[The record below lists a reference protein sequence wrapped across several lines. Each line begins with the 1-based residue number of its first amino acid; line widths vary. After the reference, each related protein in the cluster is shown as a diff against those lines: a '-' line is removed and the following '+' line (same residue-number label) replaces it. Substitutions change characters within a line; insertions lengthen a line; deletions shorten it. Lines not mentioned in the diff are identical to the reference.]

1 MGTGIIIA
9 TIALSIG
16 SFMNVL
22 DSTIVNVSLSHIAGN
37 FAVAPSQGT
46 WVITSYAVSEAIF
59 LVLIG
64 WLTKRLGIVKQY
76 IGSTLLFTLASVLC
90 GIAPTFEFLL
100 CARVFQG
107 VVGASMIPLSQTLLL
122 SIYPKEK
129 KSLAIGIW
137 SMTVI
142 VAPILG
148 PIIGGWIT
156 DQLSW
161 RWCFY
166 INLPFGIFSSV
177 MVYKI
182 FKQRMK
188 EEKIEKVPID
198 VIGLIFLILGVGS
211 LQLLLDKGNDLD
223 WFSSNFIIALGV
235 ISTISLICLFIW
247 EWNHKNPIVK
257 IRLYANRNFL
267 IASICLFISLSIFFS
282 SVVTIPMWLQNFM
295 GYNSTQSGLTVASSG
310 VAILMVTPF
319 LGVYLPKLDSRKVI
333 AIGFFTFSLVSILG
347 ANYNP
352 ETTKSYISI
361 NRFFSGFGLGLF
373 FMPLSLLSLS
383 EISDSDI
390 AAASGLFNFI
400 KNLGSSV
407 ATSLSV
413 NYWNNRQAINHQ
425 SIIENVNT
433 GNTNFIQWMSMIPGT
448 VDEKLQT
455 LDRIISNQSAIMG
468 INDMMVLSG
477 IGILFL
483 IPIVFLAKKPKNAT
497 HFEL

>member
-22 DSTIVNVSLSHIAGN
+22 DSTIVNVSLSHIAGD
-37 FAVAPSQGT
+37 FAIAPSQGT

-64 WLTKRLGIVKQY
+64 WLTKRLGIVRQY
-76 IGSTLLFTLASVLC
+76 IGATVLFTFASILC

-107 VVGASMIPLSQTLLL
+107 VVGASMIPLSQTLML

-129 KSLAIGIW
+129 KSLAMGIW

-166 INLPFGIFSSV
+166 INLPFGIFSSAI
-177 MVYKI
+177 VYKL

-198 VIGLIFLILGVGS
+198 MIGLLFLTLGVGS

-223 WFSSNFIIALGV
+223 WFSSSFIIILTI
-235 ISTISLICLFIW
+235 ISIISLICLVIW
-247 EWNHKNPIVK
+247 EWNHINPVVK
-257 IRLYANRNFL
+257 IRLYGNRNFL
-267 IASICLFISLSIFFS
+267 VASICLFISLSIYFS

-295 GYNSTQSGLTVASSG
+295 GYNSTQSGLTVAASG

-319 LGVYLPKLDSRKVI
+319 LGIYLPKLDSRKVI
-333 AIGFFTFSLVSILG
+333 ALGFFIFSLVSIFG
-347 ANYNP
+347 ANYNS
-352 ETTKSYISI
+352 EITQGYISR

-373 FMPLSLLSLS
+373 FMPLSLLALS
-383 EISDSDI
+383 EVADSDI
-390 AAASGLFNFI
+390 ASASGLFNFV
-400 KNLGSSV
+400 KNLGNSV

-413 NYWNNRQAINHQ
+413 NYWNDRQAINHQ
-425 SIIENVNT
+425 SIIESVNT
-433 GNTNFIQWMSMIPGT
+433 GNTNFLQWMDMLSGST
-448 VDEKLQT
+448 VEKLET
-455 LDRIISNQSAIMG
+455 LDRIIGNQAAIMG

-477 IGILFL
+477 VGMLIL
-483 IPIVFLAKKPKNAT
+483 IPVVFLAKKPKGAT

>member
-22 DSTIVNVSLSHIAGN
+22 DSTIVNVSLSHIAGD
-37 FAVAPSQGT
+37 FAIAPSQGT

-64 WLTKRLGIVKQY
+64 WLTKRLGIVRQY
-76 IGSTLLFTLASVLC
+76 IGATLLFTLASILC

-107 VVGASMIPLSQTLLL
+107 VVGASMIPLSQTLML

-129 KSLAIGIW
+129 KSLAMGIW

-166 INLPFGIFSSV
+166 INLPFGVFSSAI
-177 MVYKI
+177 VYKL
-182 FKQRMK
+182 FKERMR

-198 VIGLIFLILGVGS
+198 IIGLVFLTLGVGS

-223 WFSSNFIIALGV
+223 WFSSNFIIILAI
-235 ISTISLICLFIW
+235 ISVISLICLGIW
-247 EWNHKNPIVK
+247 EWNHKNPVVK
-257 IRLYANRNFL
+257 IRLYGNRNFL
-267 IASICLFISLSIFFS
+267 IASICLFISLSIYFS
-282 SVVTIPMWLQNFM
+282 SVVTIPMWLQNYM

-319 LGVYLPKLDSRKVI
+319 LGMNLQKLDSRKVI
-333 AIGFFTFSLVSILG
+333 ALGFFIFSLVSIFG

-352 ETTKSYISI
+352 EITQGYISR

-373 FMPLSLLSLS
+373 FMPLSLLALS
-383 EISDSDI
+383 EVSDSDI
-390 AAASGLFNFI
+390 ASASGLFNFV
-400 KNLGSSV
+400 KNLGNSV

-413 NYWNNRQAINHQ
+413 NYWNDRQAINHQ
-425 SIIENVNT
+425 SIIESVNT
-433 GNTNFIQWMSMIPGT
+433 GNTNFLQWMDMLSGT
-448 VDEKLQT
+448 TAEKLET
-455 LDRIISNQSAIMG
+455 LDRIISNQAAIMG

-477 IGILFL
+477 IGMLIL
-483 IPIVFLAKKPKNAT
+483 IPVVFLAKKPKGAT

>member
-22 DSTIVNVSLSHIAGN
+22 DSTIVNVSLSHIAGD
-37 FAVAPSQGT
+37 FAIAPSQGT
-46 WVITSYAVSEAIF
+46 WVIKSYAVSEAVF

-64 WLTKRLGIVKQY
+64 WLTKRLGIVRQY
-76 IGSTLLFTLASVLC
+76 IGATVLFTFASILC

-107 VVGASMIPLSQTLLL
+107 VVGASMIPLSQTLML

-129 KSLAIGIW
+129 KSLAMGIW

-166 INLPFGIFSSV
+166 INLPFGIFSSAI
-177 MVYKI
+177 VYKL

-198 VIGLIFLILGVGS
+198 MIGLLFLTLGVGS

-223 WFSSNFIIALGV
+223 WFSSSFIIVLTI
-235 ISTISLICLFIW
+235 ISIISLICLVIW
-247 EWNHKNPIVK
+247 EWNHKNPVVK
-257 IRLYANRNFL
+257 IRLYGNRNFL
-267 IASICLFISLSIFFS
+267 VASICLFISLSIYFS

-295 GYNSTQSGLTVASSG
+295 GYNSTQSGLTVAASG
-310 VAILMVTPF
+310 LAILMVTPF
-319 LGVYLPKLDSRKVI
+319 LGIYLPKLDSRKVI
-333 AIGFFTFSLVSILG
+333 ALGFFVFSLVSIFG

-352 ETTKSYISI
+352 EITQGYISR

-373 FMPLSLLSLS
+373 FMPLSLLALS
-383 EISDSDI
+383 EVADSDI
-390 AAASGLFNFI
+390 ASASGLFNFV
-400 KNLGSSV
+400 KNLGNSV

-413 NYWNNRQAINHQ
+413 NYWNDRQAINHQ
-425 SIIENVNT
+425 SIIESVNT
-433 GNTNFIQWMSMIPGT
+433 GNTNFLQWMDMLSGST
-448 VDEKLQT
+448 VEKLET
-455 LDRIISNQSAIMG
+455 LDRIIGNQAAIMG

-477 IGILFL
+477 VGMLIL
-483 IPIVFLAKKPKNAT
+483 IPLVFLAKKPKGAT

>member
-22 DSTIVNVSLSHIAGN
+22 DSTIVNVSLSHIAGD
-37 FAVAPSQGT
+37 FAIAPSQGT

-64 WLTKRLGIVKQY
+64 WLTKRLGIVRQY
-76 IGSTLLFTLASVLC
+76 IGATVLFTFASILC

-107 VVGASMIPLSQTLLL
+107 VVGASMIPLSQTLML

-129 KSLAIGIW
+129 KSLAMGIW

-166 INLPFGIFSSV
+166 INLPFGIFSSAI
-177 MVYKI
+177 VYKL

-198 VIGLIFLILGVGS
+198 MIGLLFLTLGVGS

-223 WFSSNFIIALGV
+223 WFSSSFIIILTI
-235 ISTISLICLFIW
+235 ISIISLICLVIW
-247 EWNHKNPIVK
+247 EWNHKNPVVK
-257 IRLYANRNFL
+257 IRLYGNRNFL
-267 IASICLFISLSIFFS
+267 VASICLFISLSIYFS

-295 GYNSTQSGLTVASSG
+295 GYNSTQSGLTVAASG

-319 LGVYLPKLDSRKVI
+319 LGIYLPKLDSRKVI
-333 AIGFFTFSLVSILG
+333 ALGFFIFSLVSIFG
-347 ANYNP
+347 ANYNS
-352 ETTKSYISI
+352 EITQGYISR

-373 FMPLSLLSLS
+373 FMPLSLLALS
-383 EISDSDI
+383 EVADSDI
-390 AAASGLFNFI
+390 ASASGLFNFV
-400 KNLGSSV
+400 KNLGNSV

-413 NYWNNRQAINHQ
+413 NYWNDRQAINHQ
-425 SIIENVNT
+425 SIIESVNT
-433 GNTNFIQWMSMIPGT
+433 GNTNFLQWMDMLSGST
-448 VDEKLQT
+448 VEKLET
-455 LDRIISNQSAIMG
+455 LDRIIGNQAAIMG

-477 IGILFL
+477 VGMLIL
-483 IPIVFLAKKPKNAT
+483 IPVVFLAKKPKGAT

>member
-22 DSTIVNVSLSHIAGN
+22 DSTIVNVSLSHIAGD
-37 FAVAPSQGT
+37 FAIAPSQGT

-64 WLTKRLGIVKQY
+64 WLTKRLGIVRQY
-76 IGSTLLFTLASVLC
+76 IGATVLFTFASILC

-107 VVGASMIPLSQTLLL
+107 VVGASMIPLSQTLML

-129 KSLAIGIW
+129 KSLAMGIW

-166 INLPFGIFSSV
+166 INLPFGIFSSAI
-177 MVYKI
+177 VYKL

-198 VIGLIFLILGVGS
+198 MIGLLFLTLGVGS

-223 WFSSNFIIALGV
+223 WFSSSFIIILTI
-235 ISTISLICLFIW
+235 ISIISLICLVIW
-247 EWNHKNPIVK
+247 EWNHKNPVVK
-257 IRLYANRNFL
+257 IRLYGNRNFL
-267 IASICLFISLSIFFS
+267 VASICLFISLSIYFS

-295 GYNSTQSGLTVASSG
+295 GYNSTQSGLTVATSG

-319 LGVYLPKLDSRKVI
+319 LGIYLPKLDSRKVI
-333 AIGFFTFSLVSILG
+333 ALGFFIFSLVSILG
-347 ANYNP
+347 ANYNS
-352 ETTKSYISI
+352 EITQGYISR

-373 FMPLSLLSLS
+373 FMPLSLLALS
-383 EISDSDI
+383 EVADSDI
-390 AAASGLFNFI
+390 ASASGLFNFV
-400 KNLGSSV
+400 KNLGNSV

-413 NYWNNRQAINHQ
+413 NYWNDRQAINHQ
-425 SIIENVNT
+425 SIIESVNT
-433 GNTNFIQWMSMIPGT
+433 GNTNFLQWMDMLSGST
-448 VDEKLQT
+448 VEKLET
-455 LDRIISNQSAIMG
+455 LDRIIGNQAAIMG

-477 IGILFL
+477 VGMLIL
-483 IPIVFLAKKPKNAT
+483 IPVVFLAKKPKGAT